1 MKSPKFVTIS
11 AIAVTSAIAS
21 TLSLVPIA
29 SAASIKITVDNLAP
43 ENGTF
48 LTPAWFGFHD
58 GNFDLYNRNE
68 PITPG
73 LERLVEDGNVAPLT
87 AEFSA
92 AGNGTVQ
99 GAILGTALT
108 PGPIDP
114 GESASFTVNLDSN
127 ALSSRYFSYASMVI
141 PSNDFFIANGN
152 PLAHRIFDDNGS
164 FLGADFVVTGA
175 QVLDGGTEVN
185 DELPENTAFFGQT
198 VPDTGVTEGGVVTLA
213 SGFIPG
219 GNILSSAE
227 FANADFTAAGYS
239 VARFR
244 VELVEDG
251 AASVPEPG
259 IVIGLL
265 AMGGLVLMRRR
276 AQPA

>member
-1 MKSPKFVTIS
+1 MKLPKLMTIS
-11 AIAVTSAIAS
+11 VIAATSAIAS
-21 TLSLVPIA
+21 TLTLVPTA

-48 LTPAWFGFHD
+48 LTPTWFGFHD
-58 GNFDLYNRNE
+58 GSFDLYNRNE

-73 LERLVEDGNVAPLT
+73 LERLVEDGTVEPLSD
-87 AEFSA
+87 EFSA
-92 AGNGTVQ
+92 AGHGTVQ
-99 GAILGTALT
+99 GAVLGTALT

-114 GESASFTVNLDSN
+114 GESASFTVDLDGS
-127 ALSSRYFSYASMVI
+127 AMSSRYFSYASMVI

-152 PLAHRIFDDNGS
+152 PLAHRIFDDNGG
-164 FLGADFVVTGA
+164 FLGTDFVVTGA
-175 QVLDGGTEVN
+175 QVLDGGTEIN
-185 DELPENTAFFGQT
+185 DELPENTAFFGQA
-198 VPDTGVTEGGVVTLA
+198 VPDTGVTEGGVVTSA

-219 GNILSSAE
+219 GNILSSTD
-227 FANADFTAAGYS
+227 FANADFTVAGYN

-244 VELVEDG
+244 VELIEDG

-265 AMGGLVLMRRR
+265 AVGGLALARRR
-276 AQPA
+276 AQPV